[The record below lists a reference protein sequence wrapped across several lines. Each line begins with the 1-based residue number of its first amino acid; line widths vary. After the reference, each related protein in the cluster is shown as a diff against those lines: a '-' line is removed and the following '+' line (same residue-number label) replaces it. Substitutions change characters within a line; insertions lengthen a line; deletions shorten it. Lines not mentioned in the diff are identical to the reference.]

1 MLWLQKY
8 TSSHKSQS
16 NADRS
21 NVNNTSVPTI
31 SYTGR
36 TPRSNIEN
44 VYSVADPSYKQLSV
58 AATIFC
64 NDMPN
69 IQITFFL
76 EQHSNYLVD
85 HRHIWLTYIIVNSP
99 LCFFSFSS
107 SLLLRKHQSSLAFHP
122 CERSENGETAIATKG
137 DKIIT
142 LVVSSQSNLDHL
154 TLVNLK

>member
-1 MLWLQKY
+1 MLRLQKY

-85 HRHIWLTYIIVNSP
+85 HRHIWTHLHYSK
-99 LCFFSFSS
+99 FSFMFLFFFFE
-107 SLLLRKHQSSLAFHP
+107 LLLRKHQSSLAFHP